1 MKELTGKGKV
11 KLGNHSHTKLV
22 KVGNLPYTKIVG
34 RLRETSIVKIIC
46 IYTKQLRDTQNN

>member
-22 KVGNLPYTKIVG
+22 KVGNHPYKKIVG
-34 RLRETSIVKIIC
+34 RLRETSS
-46 IYTKQLRDTQNN
+46 YDHLYLQ